1 MIRKRVNT
9 DLFLRLSIVMKD
21 GSPANFTGAQDM
33 KVVVWHSLYTN
44 IRQEQTIEA
53 EDNVI
58 SMQYTSE
65 ENQKTGRY
73 GVSVFWSKAD
83 PKSET
88 GRRDYAVDFT
98 EAFTIVP
105 YSEQEDDGTIEYIG
119 KVNQNPDGIGAGGE
133 VDLSDYYKKKEVDDK
148 LKKKVDAVAG
158 KELSECD
165 FTKDEKDK
173 LSGLSNYD
181 DLELRKLVG
190 EKADKT
196 SVYTKQE
203 VDSKILS
210 SVSLVTTEEQEVGVL
225 HYGGKDYTIYELTAE
240 LKGLPVTADQSVDII
255 LSESPVGDNL
265 YLKVDCLSISS
276 DESFPVSAY
285 EVKKV
290 FIDKQMNSVVTIVCK
305 ETVTGE
311 PKALLTIRY
320 VKGLLSFDTFE
331 LSIPISE
338 LDIATA
344 DEVTVEIPALKYDKK
359 MAFCYAMDDGK
370 AGVHEYFFKYAKE
383 HNLCYTDG
391 CGSDVLYAFGN
402 AWITYNYLGI
412 DLHNNQKEIN
422 GMLWDNMIKMLDFGG
437 GCYNHGGGVYDNP
450 SITEKTDNLARQSLD
465 DNAKAIFDKTDH
477 FPFCV
482 VVPGGSLDYRQP
494 FLNVIPTNDTLYDS
508 SSSQFQPNV
517 VDVSTIDLSTQFQH
531 GRLNYDTY
539 FTEGRLN
546 DLKTIF
552 QEAYNAHENVVYY
565 AFSHAPGRADLESDQ
580 QIAITTVQPFL
591 SWIYQ
596 TYGKGGSDTVC
607 LTSYDEIYEYLF
619 SRKFSVLNKS
629 IIGSNLVLKV
639 KLASLPYFTKKD
651 LSLILSKKSGLF
663 TVSNVASPD
672 SVTGLSFA
680 NRSDNTLIVN
690 ASISKRRIALAEKY
704 TGLYEATLSNEAKEE
719 ALYMVSRL
727 KESLQQPY
735 LDRINAEIS
744 VPILNSISIN
754 EGEAT
759 TIERN
764 IVVHFDVAGTITHYR
779 IGETSDLSDIAW
791 NVGSAKKQN
800 YTLSADLGNK
810 IIYVQVKNTVGES
823 EVKSTSVI
831 LEEKPI
837 VNYTVTGKSNND
849 EYGTVAPSTQEVAEG
864 GTAHLT
870 ATANNGYLIEG
881 FEGATSST
889 GVGGKSGTAT
899 VTNVHEDKIV
909 TCNFKQV
916 GNERAI
922 ISFGWDYKK
931 PEIPNN
937 GSLYDPEIGV
947 TLVRLGSINTS
958 TINIFNTS
966 GGKMGSLTNTIGWT
980 IGNEA
985 FQGDITNNN
994 SGIYPDDV
1002 LKRLIY
1008 KSGSLESAGMEI
1020 SIPTGRYKFKILIN
1034 TIKTFDLS
1042 NATYLIES
1050 GGVSQT
1056 FTLKSNYV
1064 NNFYD
1069 VSEVVIDVSGK
1080 VLFTVSTTDTKNG
1093 SLLLNAIEI
1102 EKVE

>member
-1 MIRKRVNT
+1 MIKKYYQIKDKSVT
-9 DLFLRLSIVMKD
+9 DIDTVSEQIIKISDHFIANAIVYSEISKIDIASRRLMIS
-21 GSPANFTGAQDM
+21 FTNGLTFDCG
-33 KVVVWHSLYTN
+33 VVTGDYPVFRSTPNGLEYK
-44 IRQEQTIEA
+44 
-53 EDNVI
+53 
-58 SMQYTSE
+58 YSE
-65 ENQKTGRY
+65 E
-73 GVSVFWSKAD
+73 SD
-83 PKSET
+83 D
-88 GRRDYAVDFT
+88 DYKLLLPLEDLGLSFDNLT
-98 EAFTIVP
+98 P
-105 YSEQEDDGTIEYIG
+105 EQIE
-119 KVNQNPDGIGAGGE
+119 
-133 VDLSDYYKKKEVDDK
+133 K
-148 LKKKVDAVAG
+148 LKFKFSDLTQDEITILQGPGLDAKKTAQNALDGLKNKVDIVAG
-158 KELSECD
+158 KGLSTCD
-165 FTKDEKDK
+165 YTVEEKNK
-173 LSGLSNYD
+173 LESLSNYD
-181 DLELRKLVG
+181 DRDIQKVVG
-190 EKADKT
+190 NKADKT

-276 DESFPVSAY
+276 GGGFPVSAY

-290 FIDKQMNSVVTIVCK
+290 FIDDQMNSVVTIVCK

-331 LSIPISE
+331 LSIPVSE
-338 LDIATA
+338 LGITST
-344 DEVTVEIPALKYDKK
+344 EEITVEIPPLKYDKK
-359 MAFCYAMDDGK
+359 MAFSYAMDDGK
-370 AGVHEYFFKYAKE
+370 AGVYEYFFKYCKD
-383 HNLCYTDG
+383 HNICFTDG
-391 CGSDVLYAFGN
+391 CGQDILFAFGN
-402 AWITYNYLGI
+402 AWITYNYLGV
-412 DLHNNQKEIN
+412 DLHNNVAQTN
-422 GMLWDNMIKMLDFGG
+422 GMLWSNMIKMFDFGG

-450 SITEKTDNLARQSLD
+450 NNPNKTNAMARQSLE
-465 DNAKAIFDKTDH
+465 DNAKAIESKLGVY
-477 FPFCV
+477 PFSV
-482 VVPGGSLDYRQP
+482 VVPGGSADYMQP
-494 FLNVIPTNDTLYDS
+494 FLNVIPTYETLYDS
-508 SSSQFQPNV
+508 GSSQFKPNV
-517 VDVSTIDLSTQFQH
+517 VDVSSIDLTTQLKH

-539 FTEGRLN
+539 FTEGKI
-546 DLKTIF
+546 DSLKTMI
-552 QEAYNAHENVVYY
+552 QDAYNAYDNVIYY
-565 AFSHAPGRADLESDQ
+565 TFSHSPGRLDLASDQ
-580 QIAITTVQPFL
+580 LIATNTVYPL
-591 SWIYQ
+591 LDWIYQ
-596 TYGKGGSDTVC
+596 TYGKDGTDSIWVA
-607 LTSYDEIYEYLF
+607 SYNDIYEYLF
-619 SRKFSVLNKS
+619 SRKFSVLSKS
-629 IIGSNLVLKV
+629 IVDENFILKV
-639 KLASLPYFTKKD
+639 KYATLPSFIKQD
-651 LSLILSKKSGLF
+651 LSFVFKKTSGGF
-663 TVSNVASPD
+663 SVSNIVSPD
-672 SVTGLSFA
+672 SVIGLSFT
-680 NRSDNTLIVN
+680 NRSDNMLMVN

-719 ALYMVSRL
+719 ALYMIFQL

-735 LDRINAEIS
+735 LDRINTEIAA
-744 VPILNSISIN
+744 PILNSISIN
-754 EGEAT
+754 EGEAS

-764 IVVHFDVAGTITHYR
+764 IVVHFDLTGTITHYR
-779 IGETSDLSDIAW
+779 MGETSDLSDIAW

-909 TCNFKQV
+909 TCNFKQA

-922 ISFGWDYKK
+922 ISFGWDHKK

-958 TINIFNTS
+958 VINIYNTS
-966 GGKMGSLTNTIGWT
+966 GAKMGSLTNTIGWT
-980 IGNEA
+980 LANEA
-985 FQGDITNNN
+985 FQGNITNDN

-1020 SIPTGRYKFKILIN
+1020 SIPTGRYKFKTLIN

-1080 VLFTVSTTDTKNG
+1080 VSFTVSTTDTKNA

-1102 EKVE
+1102 EKID